1 MPTHSLAHTH
11 TGHSSSPPATRY
23 VRLDRPKGTALQSLR
38 ETQCCA
44 PFFAPWSLTHTPA
57 LNIQIAMLIAPVPR
71 SVSVGRIT
79 GNAEQARAR
88 LRYSSPPPQPTP
100 TLTPSPAPQPQPSAE
115 PHSLLP
121 TLTGAAA

>member
-44 PFFAPWSLTHTPA
+44 PFFAPWSLTRTPA

-88 LRYSSPPPQPTP
+88 PRYS
-100 TLTPSPAPQPQPSAE
+100 LTPAPANSHPDPKPSLNPNRQPNPTAYSQP
-115 PHSLLP
+115 
-121 TLTGAAA
+121 